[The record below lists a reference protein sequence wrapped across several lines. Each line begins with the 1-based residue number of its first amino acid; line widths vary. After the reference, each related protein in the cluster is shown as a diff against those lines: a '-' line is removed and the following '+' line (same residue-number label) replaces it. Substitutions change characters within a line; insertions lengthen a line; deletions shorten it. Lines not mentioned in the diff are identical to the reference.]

1 MLLNILFKQMIMG
14 LKQYGFTHS
23 FYRIFPHVDGRTNLA
38 IEVVMSEIEVRLD
51 DCLQNGKLFP
61 RNFKN

>member
-1 MLLNILFKQMIMG
+1 MIMG

-23 FYRIFPHVDGRTNLA
+23 FYRTFPHVDGRTNLA